1 MNGHRKKTEHLR
13 SILFGIIGGLALSVV
28 FSVGFVIRD
37 LLDMPSV
44 FASATT
50 TDNNGETSGYALLLE
65 VQDLLDNHYLRE
77 QPSYTQRQ
85 YDAIRGM
92 LGGLDD
98 RSTFFIEPPVARSES
113 DALAGTYG
121 GIGVNV
127 QRNVAGEFVL
137 YPFDDS
143 PAELAG
149 VLSGDVLTAING
161 EALELSTQSDVI
173 DQMLRGEVIDDNG
186 VELTLRRDDD
196 VLTLFVL
203 FDVINVPSVQWRVL
217 EQDERLG
224 YVQIIRFTSRTPAE
238 IEVALTDLTD
248 ENIDGVILDLRD
260 NFGGLLQEA
269 VDVAGIFLDGGVVLH
284 EVRNTGERQFEAES
298 GTLVDLPLVILVNR
312 GTASASE
319 LLAGALQDRGR
330 GILIGQNTFGK
341 GTIQQIFQ
349 LSDSSSVHVTSAE
362 WLTPDRNQI
371 ERVGLEPN
379 IVMIPDED
387 GRDVEIEEAIRYLQG
402 HLSDD

>member
-1 MNGHRKKTEHLR
+1 MNNHRKKREYLR
-13 SILFGIIGGLALSVV
+13 SILFGVVGGLALAIV
-28 FSVGFVIRD
+28 FSAGFVIRD

-44 FASATT
+44 FASTSAS
-50 TDNNGETSGYALLLE
+50 NENSESGYALLLE
-65 VQDLLDNHYLRE
+65 VQGLLDNHYLRE

-85 YDAIRGM
+85 YDAIRGL
-92 LGGLDD
+92 LGGLND

-143 PAELAG
+143 PAEEAG
-149 VLSGDVLTAING
+149 VSAGDVLIAVNG
-161 EALELSTQSDVI
+161 EALNLSTQSDIV
-173 DQMLRGEVIDDNG
+173 DQMLRGEVRDDNG
-186 VELTLRRDDD
+186 VELTLRRDDEEI
-196 VLTLFVL
+196 VLFVP
-203 FDVINVPSVQWRVL
+203 FDVINIPSVQWRVL

-224 YVQIIRFTSRTPAE
+224 YVQIIRFTSRTPSE
-238 IEVALTDLTD
+238 IEEALTDLIAED
-248 ENIDGVILDLRD
+248 IAGVILDLRD

-269 VDVAGIFLDGGVVLH
+269 VEIAGIFLDGGIVLY
-284 EVRNTGERQFEAES
+284 EVRNTGEREFEAEQ
-298 GTLVDLPLVILVNR
+298 GVTVDLPLIVLVNR

-319 LLAGALQDRGR
+319 LLAGALQDRG
-330 GILIGQNTFGK
+330 GAVLIGQNTFGK

-362 WLTPDRNQI
+362 WLTPNRNQI
-371 ERVGLEPN
+371 DGIGLEPD
-379 IVMIPDED
+379 IAMIPDED

-402 HLSDD
+402 LFE